1 MSELF
6 RKKSIERVTS
16 PEQLNDYIRVSNP
29 GVWMILAA
37 VVILLAGVC
46 VWGVFGRLD
55 TKKQASGVCEN
66 GKLTCYIKSDDISDV
81 KEGTLVSVDG
91 KEYTVKSVSSSPV
104 RLDGEKDSYLIYLG
118 GFSETDWVYVV
129 TVDAPDLADGEYSVD
144 VITKR
149 VSPISFVLN

>member
-46 VWGVFGRLD
+46 VWGVF
-55 TKKQASGVCEN
+55 EN

-81 KEGTLVSVDG
+81 KEDTIISVDG
-91 KEYTVKSVSSSPV
+91 KEYTVKSVSASPV

-118 GFSETDWVYVV
+118 GFSETDWVYVA
-129 TVDAPDLADGEYSVD
+129 TVDSPDLADGEYSVD

>member
-46 VWGVFGRLD
+46 VWGFFGRLD

-81 KEGTLVSVDG
+81 KEDTIIFVDG

-118 GFSETDWVYVV
+118 GFSETDWVYVA

>member
-29 GVWMILAA
+29 GVWMVLAA

-46 VWGVFGRLD
+46 VWGFFGRLD

-66 GKLTCYIKSDDISDV
+66 GKLTCYIKSDDIADV
-81 KEGTLVSVDG
+81 KEDTIISVDG

-104 RLDGEKDSYLIYLG
+104 RLDGEISRRIFRDRLG
-118 GFSETDWVYVV
+118 LFRYCRRSRSCGRRIF
-129 TVDAPDLADGEYSVD
+129 
-144 VITKR
+144 R
-149 VSPISFVLN
+149 

>member
-37 VVILLAGVC
+37 VVILLAGIC

-55 TKKQASGVCEN
+55 TKKHASGVCEN
-66 GKLTCYIKSDDISDV
+66 GKLTCYIKSDDIADV
-81 KEGTLVSVDG
+81 KDGTLVSVDG

>member
-29 GVWMILAA
+29 GVWMVLAA

-46 VWGVFGRLD
+46 VWGFFGRLD

-81 KEGTLVSVDG
+81 KEDTLVSVAG

-118 GFSETDWVYVV
+118 GFSETDWVFSV

>member
-1 MSELF
+1 MSEFF

-66 GKLTCYIKSDDISDV
+66 GKLTCYIKSEDISDV
-81 KEGTLVSVDG
+81 KEDTIISVDG
-91 KEYTVKSVSSSPV
+91 KEYTVKSVSASPV

-118 GFSETDWVYVV
+118 GFSETDWVYVA
-129 TVDAPDLADGEYSVD
+129 TVDSPDLADGEYSVD

>member
-37 VVILLAGVC
+37 VMILLAGVC

-81 KEGTLVSVDG
+81 KEDTIISVDG
-91 KEYTVKSVSSSPV
+91 KEYTVKSVSASPV

-118 GFSETDWVYVV
+118 GFSETDWVFSV

>member
-6 RKKSIERVTS
+6 RKKSIERVTL

-81 KEGTLVSVDG
+81 KEDTIISVDG
-91 KEYTVKSVSSSPV
+91 KEYTVKSVSASPV
-104 RLDGEKDSYLIYLG
+104 KLDGEKDSYLIYLG
-118 GFSETDWVYVV
+118 GFSETDWVYVA
-129 TVDAPDLADGEYSVD
+129 TVDSPDLADGEYSVD

>member
-129 TVDAPDLADGEYSVD
+129 AVDAPDLADGEYSVD

>member
-46 VWGVFGRLD
+46 VWGFFGRLD

-81 KEGTLVSVDG
+81 KEDTIISVDG

-118 GFSETDWVYVV
+118 GFSETDWVFSV

>member
-46 VWGVFGRLD
+46 VWGFFGRLD

-81 KEGTLVSVDG
+81 KEDTLVSVAG

-118 GFSETDWVYVV
+118 GFSETDWVFSV

>member
-46 VWGVFGRLD
+46 VWGFFGRLD

-66 GKLTCYIKSDDISDV
+66 GKLTCYIKSDDIADV
-81 KEGTLVSVDG
+81 KEDTIISVDG

-118 GFSETDWVYVV
+118 GFSETDWVFSV

>member
-16 PEQLNDYIRVSNP
+16 PEQLNDYIRVSNL

-81 KEGTLVSVDG
+81 KEDTIIFVDG

-118 GFSETDWVYVV
+118 GFSETDWVYVA

>member
-6 RKKSIERVTS
+6 RKKSVERVTS

-29 GVWMILAA
+29 GVWMVLAA

-46 VWGVFGRLD
+46 VWGFFGRLD

-66 GKLTCYIKSDDISDV
+66 GKLTCYIKSDDIADV
-81 KEGTLVSVDG
+81 KEDTIISVDG

-118 GFSETDWVYVV
+118 GFSETDWVFSV

>member
-46 VWGVFGRLD
+46 VWGFFGRLD
-55 TKKQASGVCEN
+55 TKKTGIGCLRKRQ
-66 GKLTCYIKSDDISDV
+66 I
-81 KEGTLVSVDG
+81 
-91 KEYTVKSVSSSPV
+91 
-104 RLDGEKDSYLIYLG
+104 
-118 GFSETDWVYVV
+118 
-129 TVDAPDLADGEYSVD
+129 DLLHK
-144 VITKR
+144 KR
-149 VSPISFVLN
+149 

>member
-81 KEGTLVSVDG
+81 KEDTIISVDG
-91 KEYTVKSVSSSPV
+91 KEYTVKSVSASPV
-104 RLDGEKDSYLIYLG
+104 RFVPDISRRIFRDRLG
-118 GFSETDWVYVV
+118 LCCYRRFARSC
-129 TVDAPDLADGEYSVD
+129 
-144 VITKR
+144 
-149 VSPISFVLN
+149 

>member
-46 VWGVFGRLD
+46 VWGVFGQLD
-55 TKKQASGVCEN
+55 TKKQAAGVCEN
-66 GKLTCYIKSDDISDV
+66 GNLTCYIKSDDIADV
-81 KEGTLVSVDG
+81 KEDTLVSVDG

-118 GFSETDWVYVV
+118 GFSETDWVYVA
-129 TVDAPDLADGEYSVD
+129 TVNAPDLADGEYSVD

>member
-46 VWGVFGRLD
+46 VWGFFGRLD

-81 KEGTLVSVDG
+81 KEDTLVSVAG

-118 GFSETDWVYVV
+118 GFSETDWVYVA
-129 TVDAPDLADGEYSVD
+129 TVDSPDLADGEYSVD

>member
-37 VVILLAGVC
+37 VVILLAGIC

-81 KEGTLVSVDG
+81 KEDTLVSVDG
-91 KEYTVKSVSSSPV
+91 KEYTVKSVSASPV

-118 GFSETDWVYVV
+118 GFSETDWVYVF

-144 VITKR
+144 VITQR

>member
-29 GVWMILAA
+29 SGRMILSAMMS
-37 VVILLAGVC
+37 LLAGVC
-46 VWGVFGRLD
+46 EQGDKESLD

-81 KEGTLVSVDG
+81 KEDTIISVDG
-91 KEYTVKSVSSSPV
+91 KEYTVKSVSASPV

-118 GFSETDWVYVV
+118 GFSETDWVYVA
-129 TVDAPDLADGEYSVD
+129 TVDSPDLADGEYSVD

>member
-29 GVWMILAA
+29 GVWMVLAA

-66 GKLTCYIKSDDISDV
+66 GKFV
-81 KEGTLVSVDG
+81 H
-91 KEYTVKSVSSSPV
+91 
-104 RLDGEKDSYLIYLG
+104 
-118 GFSETDWVYVV
+118 
-129 TVDAPDLADGEYSVD
+129 PDLVEFE
-144 VITKR
+144 K
-149 VSPISFVLN
+149 

>member
-55 TKKQASGVCEN
+55 TKKQAAGVCEN
-66 GKLTCYIKSDDISDV
+66 GKLICYIKSDDIADV
-81 KEGTLVSVDG
+81 KDGTIVSVDG
-91 KEYTVKSVSSSPV
+91 KEYTVKSVSASPV

-118 GFSETDWVYVV
+118 GFSETDWAYVV

-144 VITKR
+144 VITQR

>member
-66 GKLTCYIKSDDISDV
+66 GKLTCYIKSDDIVDV
-81 KEGTLVSVDG
+81 KEDTLVSVAG
-91 KEYTVKSVSSSPV
+91 KEYTVKSVSASPV

-118 GFSETDWVYVV
+118 GFSETDWVYVA
-129 TVDAPDLADGEYSVD
+129 TVDSPDLADGEYSVD

>member
-81 KEGTLVSVDG
+81 KEDTIISVDG
-91 KEYTVKSVSSSPV
+91 KEYTVKSVSASPV

-118 GFSETDWVYVV
+118 GFSETDWVFSV

>member
-66 GKLTCYIKSDDISDV
+66 GKFTFYIKSDDISDV
-81 KEGTLVSVDG
+81 KEDTIISVDG
-91 KEYTVKSVSSSPV
+91 KEYTVKSVSASPV

-118 GFSETDWVYVV
+118 GFSETDWVFSV

>member
-66 GKLTCYIKSDDISDV
+66 GKLTCYIKSDDIADV
-81 KEGTLVSVDG
+81 KEDTLVSVAG
-91 KEYTVKSVSSSPV
+91 KEYTVKSVSASPV

-118 GFSETDWVYVV
+118 GFSETDWVYVA
-129 TVDAPDLADGEYSVD
+129 TVDSPDLADGEYSVD

>member
-46 VWGVFGRLD
+46 VWGFFGRLD

-81 KEGTLVSVDG
+81 KEETIISVDG

-118 GFSETDWVYVV
+118 GFSETDWVFSV

>member
-29 GVWMILAA
+29 GVWMVLAA

-81 KEGTLVSVDG
+81 KEDTLVSVAG

-118 GFSETDWVYVV
+118 GFSETDWVYVA

>member
-16 PEQLNDYIRVSNP
+16 PEQLNDYIRVSNL

-46 VWGVFGRLD
+46 VWGFFGRLD

-81 KEGTLVSVDG
+81 KEDTIIFVDG

-118 GFSETDWVYVV
+118 GFSETDWVYVA

>member
-46 VWGVFGRLD
+46 VWGFFGRLD

-81 KEGTLVSVDG
+81 KEDTIISVDG
-91 KEYTVKSVSSSPV
+91 KEYTVKSVSASPV

-118 GFSETDWVYVV
+118 GFSETDWVFSV

>member
-37 VVILLAGVC
+37 VVFLLAGVC

-81 KEGTLVSVDG
+81 KEDTIISVDG
-91 KEYTVKSVSSSPV
+91 KEYTVKSVSASPV

-118 GFSETDWVYVV
+118 GFSETDWVFSV

>member
-46 VWGVFGRLD
+46 VWGFFGRLD

-66 GKLTCYIKSDDISDV
+66 SKLTCYIKSDDISDV
-81 KEGTLVSVDG
+81 KEDTIISVDG

-118 GFSETDWVYVV
+118 GFSETDWVFSV

>member
-46 VWGVFGRLD
+46 VWGFFGRLD

-66 GKLTCYIKSDDISDV
+66 GKLTCYIKSDDIADV
-81 KEGTLVSVDG
+81 KEDTFVSVAG

-118 GFSETDWVYVV
+118 GFSETDWVFSV
-129 TVDAPDLADGEYSVD
+129 TVYAPDLADGEYSVD

>member
-81 KEGTLVSVDG
+81 KEDTIISVDG
-91 KEYTVKSVSSSPV
+91 KEYTVKKI
-104 RLDGEKDSYLIYLG
+104 R
-118 GFSETDWVYVV
+118 T
-129 TVDAPDLADGEYSVD
+129 
-144 VITKR
+144 
-149 VSPISFVLN
+149 

>member
-46 VWGVFGRLD
+46 VWGFFGRLD

-81 KEGTLVSVDG
+81 KEDTIIFVDG

-118 GFSETDWVYVV
+118 GFSETDWVFSV